1 MHEDPIEEQRSS
13 NRSALLHF
21 DSFAS
26 HRERLTALVGEPRAA
41 SQGRLCVLGAGN
53 AYDLDLERLAAVYR
67 EIHLVD
73 IDEAALTRARER
85 QNAATRA
92 RLVLHAPLDLSGLLE
107 RLAAWRNFEVTPAEL
122 ASYPETASNEIVERL
137 PAPFDVVV
145 SACVLTQMQHALLG
159 RLSDAHRLFEAS
171 RQLLNVMHL
180 RTLAKLAAPDGRAIL
195 ATDLSSSALFCAAEG
210 RETDRN
216 GRALL
221 TKVLEAGNVFYVAHP
236 ELLQWMAREDPV
248 LRRIARVS
256 PPVDAWLWHNGAHHS
271 FLVYALELTRP
282 APATAPADR
291 DLLLPKTEQG
301 LAGETCS

>member
-1 MHEDPIEEQRSS
+1 MHQDLIEEQRSS
-13 NRSALLHF
+13 NRSALAHF

-26 HRERLTALVGEPRAA
+26 HRERLTALLVEPRPPE
-41 SQGRLCVLGAGN
+41 SEGRLCVLGAGN

-122 ASYPETASNEIVERL
+122 ASYPETASNEIVDRL

-145 SACVLTQMQHALLG
+145 SACVLTQMQHTLLAG
-159 RLSDAHRLFEAS
+159 IPDAHRLFEPS

-180 RTLAKLAAPDGRAIL
+180 RTLAKLAAPGGRAVL
-195 ATDLSSSALFCAAEG
+195 ATDVSSSALFSAEG
-210 RETDRN
+210 RTTDGD

-256 PPVDAWLWHNGAHHS
+256 PPRDAWLWHNGTHHS
-271 FLVYALELTRP
+271 FLVYALEITRP
-282 APATAPADR
+282 PPATDAEIR
-291 DLLLPKTEQG
+291 EK
-301 LAGETCS
+301 CS